1 MRIAFQVPCVVRG
14 RIGRGKGLKSVVTT
28 IRVDFEV
35 PEVEERD
42 AVWSYAAELG
52 RSSDGYSQFYRY
64 DGRFYT
70 GTLYFDNETARTG
83 WPENPWQAD
92 TPLYARLWHALLG
105 DLLEKGVGKGEDPNL
120 CTVVSALSHDDVLER
135 TNAWID
141 LANDADGLKA
151 CQETEEDFEEARRK
165 AGRVLDGVLI
175 YRRELVLESGQPC
188 YAVHLKGREARI
200 TIGSTEGH
208 QRLRAASFEH
218 PILYPFVRSNDRIE
232 ALKHYFPIE
241 ERDAMLAFVEAA
253 GARVVGRV
261 PKASRHRWADHDEAM
276 DGLEL
281 DRIARIAVHEIALA
295 FASTTFYSAPSALL
309 RENRSFFEAFYDL
322 KEFLDQRRE
331 PEAAGEELETRL
343 TVLREQAQAARSEST
358 GLINRPLDAFLD
370 MVLSRFGDRRISAL
384 EFLPSAGALPKPL

>member
-14 RIGRGKGLKSVVTT
+14 RIGRGKGLKSVITAT
-28 IRVDFEV
+28 RVDFDV

-42 AVWSYAAELG
+42 AVWSYAAEMG

-64 DGRFYT
+64 DGRFYA
-70 GTLYFDNETARTG
+70 GTLHFDNETARTG

-92 TPLYARLWHALLG
+92 TPLYERLWHALLC
-105 DLLEKGVGKGEDPNL
+105 DLLEVGIGKGEDPNL
-120 CTVVSALSHDDVLER
+120 CTVISALSNDDVLER

-141 LANDADGLKA
+141 LSNDADGMKV
-151 CQETEEDFEEARRK
+151 CPETEEDLEEARRK
-165 AGRVLDGVLI
+165 AGRVLDGLMI
-175 YRRELVLESGQPC
+175 YRRELVLTTGQPC
-188 YAVHLKGREARI
+188 YAVHIKGREARI
-200 TIGSTEGH
+200 TIGSTEVH
-208 QRLRAASFEH
+208 QRLRAASFEN
-218 PILYPFVRSNDRIE
+218 PVVYPFVRSNDRIE
-232 ALKHYFPIE
+232 SLKHYFPIE
-241 ERDAMLAFVEAA
+241 EREAMLAFVEAA

-261 PKASRHRWADHDEAM
+261 PKSARHKWADHDEVM

-281 DRIARIAVHEIALA
+281 DRIARITVHEIALA

-322 KEFLDQRRE
+322 KEFLDERRE

-343 TVLREQAQAARSEST
+343 TELREQAKAARSVSD
-358 GLINRPLDAFLD
+358 GLIDRPLGVFLD
-370 MVLSRFGDRRISAL
+370 MVLSRFGDRRISPL